1 MSPAQRPWW
10 GNPLLWVG
18 VSAVFVL
25 LGLFVAP
32 KLFGFAFLFLPF
44 IWIRRWGGG
53 DGRWGTGDGGRSQ
66 GGPPAAGD

>member
-1 MSPAQRPWW
+1 M
-10 GNPLLWVG
+10 
-18 VSAVFVL
+18 FVL